1 MRKEKYLQ
9 IPLSKRTIWSHL
21 WFAYSLLNQG
31 GLTSVSFLRLS
42 SPALQCIS
50 WISVFPLLQPLQ
62 GLLWFGPCMGTSCQ
76 LSCFKWH
83 SFCADD
89 STEQLTRVL
98 KVRERSALLP
108 ESLVGLQLGWLL
120 TPMERSAYQFSD
132 QLLNFMLPFLF
143 EGDSGT
149 SITFS
154 VINNKNKIPEFNSF
168 ACLSSLKLFVTFPH
182 CLDLLVQRNRHSLL

>member
-42 SPALQCIS
+42 SPALQCII
-50 WISVFPLLQPLQ
+50 WISIFPLLQPLQ

-98 KVRERSALLP
+98 KVRERSA
-108 ESLVGLQLGWLL
+108 
-120 TPMERSAYQFSD
+120 YQFSD

-168 ACLSSLKLFVTFPH
+168 ACLSSLTLFVTFPH
-182 CLDLLVQRNRHSLL
+182 CLDLLVQHNRHSLL